1 MSDSLWPYGLQNARL
16 PCPSPSHRVC
26 SNSCPLSRWYHPT
39 ILSSVVPFSSCLQSF
54 SASGSFLMSQLFAS
68 IGQSIGVSASAL
80 VLLMN
85 VQDWFPLGLIGLI
98 SLQSK
103 GQLGSLL
110 QHHSIKASVL
120 RCSACFMVQ
129 LSHPYTTTGKTI
141 AFSIPTFVGKV
152 MSLLFNMLS
161 RFVIV
166 ILQRSKCLLISW
178 LQSLSTLILEPK
190 KMKMKYDTFSTF
202 SPSFAMNA

>member
-1 MSDSLWPYGLQNARL
+1 MSNYLWPHGLSTPGFPML
-16 PCPSPSHRVC
+16 HYFPEFSETHIHWGGC
-26 SNSCPLSRWYHPT
+26 HPT
-39 ILSSVVPFSSCLQSF
+39 TLSFVIPISSWLQSF

-80 VLLMN
+80 VLLMEI
-85 VQDWFPLGLIGLI
+85 QGWFPLGLTGWI

-129 LSHPYTTTGKTI
+129 LSHPYMTTRKTI
-141 AFSIPTFVGKV
+141 ALTRRTFVGKV
-152 MSLLFNMLS
+152 MALLFNMLS
-161 RFVIV
+161 RFVIEV
-166 ILQRSKCLLISW
+166 NFI
-178 LQSLSTLILEPK
+178 
-190 KMKMKYDTFSTF
+190 
-202 SPSFAMNA
+202 